1 MKAEIIIYIIVI
13 ILSVSTPIFAYF
25 TMSNTFSDQAEM
37 HLAFSGKLDLTANK
51 IESGEEKVHLESI
64 PCSLRLEAKAERS
77 LAESFTNFDSAAQHY
92 LEASLWTAFVQIVL
106 LFGLLRHRKRNI

>member
-64 PCSLRLEAKAERS
+64 PSSLRLEAKSERS
-77 LAESFTNFDSAAQHY
+77 LAESFTNFDSAALHY
-92 LEASLWTAFVQIVL
+92 LEASLWAAFVQIVL
-106 LFGLLRHRKRNI
+106 LFGLLLHRKRNI